1 MSVFY
6 PVDAK
11 FGLILRTR
19 GLNIS
24 QLASKLDREPQVV
37 LNALNGV
44 LPIGSIATFSELDKI
59 FYVTPGYFA
68 GVYDNCRR
76 SVEAERAKEVIDK
89 QDKPDMITIPVD
101 MLQSLYDIACEHG
114 YPMFDV
120 CEVLTKHK
128 KDNT

>member
-1 MSVFY
+1 MSVIY

-19 GLNIS
+19 GLNIT

-37 LNALNGV
+37 LNALNGI

-59 FYVTPGYFA
+59 FHATPGYFA

-76 SVEAERAKEVIDK
+76 SVEAERAKEVT
-89 QDKPDMITIPVD
+89 PPATVTITVD
-101 MLQSLYDIACEHG
+101 LLKRLSNAALDAEFQHPAGKEGWEI
-114 YPMFDV
+114 
-120 CEVLTKHK
+120 LTNLGI
-128 KDNT
+128 KDDE